1 MFTLVWLPPK
11 PTPVVNEVLSF
22 SPDSILKTVWDSSA
36 KGCVVRLH
44 EYILIGM
51 AIFKAN
57 FTILFQR

>member
-1 MFTLVWLPPK
+1 M
-11 PTPVVNEVLSF
+11 NEVLSF
-22 SPDSILKTVWDSSA
+22 SPDSILKTVWDGSA

>member
-1 MFTLVWLPPK
+1 M
-11 PTPVVNEVLSF
+11 NEVLPF

>member
-1 MFTLVWLPPK
+1 M
-11 PTPVVNEVLSF
+11 NEVLSF
-22 SPDSILKTVWDSSA
+22 SPDSILKTVWDSA